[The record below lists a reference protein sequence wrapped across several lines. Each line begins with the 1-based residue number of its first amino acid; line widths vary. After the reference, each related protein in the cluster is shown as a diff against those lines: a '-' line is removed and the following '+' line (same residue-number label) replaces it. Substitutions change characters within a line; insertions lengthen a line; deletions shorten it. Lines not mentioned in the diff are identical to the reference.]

1 MFFVFSF
8 SLFNSILLVDA
19 LDALVLGVERGSDVG
34 LGLVRHAHPLQG
46 ELAALDEVVVHLV
59 RETNGE
65 KGRSY
70 SQGRSPEGRS
80 VVNALVSTAENAEFA
95 CQPVPAA
102 PSVRRHY

>member
-1 MFFVFSF
+1 MFKLSPSLCVFSF

-59 RETNGE
+59 KETNGG

-70 SQGRSPEGRS
+70 SQGRSPEDRS
-80 VVNALVSTAENAEFA
+80 VVNVLVSAADFA
-95 CQPVPAA
+95 SQYLRLPA
-102 PSVRRHY
+102 